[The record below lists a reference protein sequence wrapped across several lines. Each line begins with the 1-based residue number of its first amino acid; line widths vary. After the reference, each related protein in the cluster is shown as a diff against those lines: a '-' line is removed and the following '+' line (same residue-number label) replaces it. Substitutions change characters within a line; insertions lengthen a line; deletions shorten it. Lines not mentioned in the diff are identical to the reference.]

1 MSMIVTASATPIVRS
16 VTVRY
21 SDSVVISRMLSNV
34 NERSSSPVKLST
46 DQNAVTSSAAS
57 ATM

>member
-1 MSMIVTASATPIVRS
+1 M

-21 SDSVVISRMLSNV
+21 SDSVVISRRLSNV
-34 NERSSSPVKLST
+34 NDWSSSPVKLST
-46 DQNAVTSSAAS
+46 DQNAVTSRAAS